1 MAKMYALCARKIYK
15 IFDAKELLL
24 FDKLLGNTV
33 ALNIQYL
40 HVLWQVILLNPF
52 QTKLT
57 GEKIRVLDVLM
68 DSTLY
73 LPNCVLAAKTNLY

>member
-1 MAKMYALCARKIYK
+1 MRSVLGKFIK
-15 IFDAKELLL
+15 FDAKELLL

-73 LPNCVLAAKTNLY
+73 LPNCVLAVKTNLY